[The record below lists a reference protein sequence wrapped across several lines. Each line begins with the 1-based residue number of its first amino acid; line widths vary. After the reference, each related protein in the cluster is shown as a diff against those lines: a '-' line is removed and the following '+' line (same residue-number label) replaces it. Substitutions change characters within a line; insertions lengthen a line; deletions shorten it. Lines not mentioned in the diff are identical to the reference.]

1 MRSYENP
8 KPLNICCLRHYSST
22 QKPLKPIDNPTMTIL
37 PSNSEDEFKS
47 FEASMRGDVEDP
59 PQHKSTANG
68 NEVGSSDVNG
78 SATAEEHRSKREPPL
93 HQRSMSISEQ
103 AQTYKTNAAP
113 SFLRFIEYPF
123 RIKNV
128 TTGQY
133 LEEATGQCMDAAARG
148 PINQTGSFIGSAM
161 LRMAAIEAGKCE
173 ALTGDALLVCAK
185 AGQNMSIYGIKASS
199 LLTVAT
205 LIVGIFAGITM
216 PFVGAIVDHT
226 NYRKTLGAGSAF
238 ITVVSVGLQTML
250 SQKLWFP
257 CFLLEVIGGYF
268 LIMHQVCVLAY
279 LPDLTH
285 DIVATGHYTAVLAA
299 NQYTVQGVFTSA
311 VIVIGFFKSNL
322 VSAKFA
328 AGIACAL
335 GTVLMGYAWA
345 FLFRSRPKLRDVPEG
360 SHLLTT
366 GFSQLSVTTKM
377 VFTHYSA
384 LKWFMI
390 ALLFSPEAGSGV
402 VLSIAVT
409 FLTFFVQMN
418 VKEIAIV
425 SIIMLFTNIPGA
437 LLSKVMCRI
446 ANPLN
451 SWRMALMCFAINNA
465 CIALFVSGSTPAD
478 KIKMYCFAA
487 TAGTSFGWMFPSQKT
502 LIVAII
508 PKGQE
513 FEIMGLI
520 SFFGQIVGWMP
531 VLVFTALNEAGVSMR
546 WGLGSISF
554 FLVMSFLISLG
565 CGSYENAVKSVELSS
580 EMYLQNFARRN
591 SNLKVETDDD
601 NDVVRNSIKSVQ

>member
-1 MRSYENP
+1 
-8 KPLNICCLRHYSST
+8 
-22 QKPLKPIDNPTMTIL
+22 
-37 PSNSEDEFKS
+37 
-47 FEASMRGDVEDP
+47 MRGDVEDP
-59 PQHKSTANG
+59 PQDR

-487 TAGTSFGWMFPSQKT
+487 TAGMSFGWMFPSQKT

>member
-1 MRSYENP
+1 MSNDL
-8 KPLNICCLRHYSST
+8 KIVVIFST
-22 QKPLKPIDNPTMTIL
+22 ETTQTTNPTMTIL

-59 PQHKSTANG
+59 PQDKSIANG

-113 SFLRFIEYPF
+113 SYLRFIEYPF

-133 LEEATGQCMDAAARG
+133 LEEATGQCMDGAARG
-148 PINQTGSFIGSAM
+148 PINQTGSFIGSVM
-161 LRMAAIEAGKCE
+161 LSMAAIEAGKCE

-185 AGQNMSIYGIKASS
+185 AGQNMPIYGIKASS

-205 LIVGIFAGITM
+205 LIVCIFAGITM

-238 ITVVSVGLQTML
+238 IIVVSVGLQTMI

-268 LIMHQVCVLAY
+268 LIMHQVCILAY

-285 DIVATGHYTAVLAA
+285 DIVAMGHYAAILTAS
-299 NQYTVQGVFTSA
+299 QYIVQGVFTSA
-311 VIVIGFFKSNL
+311 VIVIGIFKSNL

-335 GTVLMGYAWA
+335 GTVLMGYAWTY
-345 FLFRSRPKLRDVPEG
+345 LFRSRPKLRDVPEG
-360 SHLLTT
+360 NHLLTT

-402 VLSIAVT
+402 ILSIAVT

-446 ANPLN
+446 VNPLN
-451 SWRMALMCFAINNA
+451 SWRMALLCFAINNA

-487 TAGTSFGWMFPSQKT
+487 TAGMSFGWMFPSQRT
-502 LIVAII
+502 LTVAII

-520 SFFGQIVGWMP
+520 AFFGQIVGWMP

-554 FLVMSFLISLG
+554 FLVTSFLISLG
-565 CGSYENAVKSVELSS
+565 CGSYETAVKSVELSS
-580 EMYLQNFARRN
+580 EMYLNNFARRN
-591 SNLKVETDDD
+591 SNKVETDDD